1 MKTFMQWAEEKK
13 LDLPVVR
20 DTEQSGKESTT
31 KENQTRT
38 GQTHNYPDGYLR
50 SQYPAGYFAPT
61 KATAFLDAEQKPR
74 KK

>member
-1 MKTFMQWAEEKK
+1 MKTFTQWAEEKK
-13 LDLPVVR
+13 LELPVV
-20 DTEQSGKESTT
+20 
-31 KENQTRT
+31 ENQTRT

-50 SQYPAGYFAPT
+50 SQYPAGYFTPT

>member
-13 LDLPVVR
+13 LDLPVV
-20 DTEQSGKESTT
+20 

-38 GQTHNYPDGYLR
+38 GQTANYPDGYLR
-50 SQYPAGYFAPT
+50 SQYPAGYFTPT

-74 KK
+74 GKGK